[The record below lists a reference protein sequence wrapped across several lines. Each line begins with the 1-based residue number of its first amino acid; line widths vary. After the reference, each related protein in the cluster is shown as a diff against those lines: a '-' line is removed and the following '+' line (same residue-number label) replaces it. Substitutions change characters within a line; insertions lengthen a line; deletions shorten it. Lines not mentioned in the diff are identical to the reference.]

1 MVTRTNANGALVT
14 ETSVSTSAV
23 AGGSGGGGGSS
34 NTNVGAIV
42 GGVVGGVVGLALLAG
57 LLWFFFRKRRRS
69 LRDDFDDMMFDP
81 GRAQN
86 RAPVDLGDDQ
96 PAPNVEPYFTPG
108 VASTTSPQMS
118 QYPRSAATTSDGGYY
133 NNSGDVSRGP
143 SSASTGGFAGRGT
156 GATGMPNTPAMPT
169 MPEASQYANTGYNA
183 SQFGPAAGAAAG
195 GAALGAGAGAAAMA
209 GMSAKQ
215 REAYQERQRLQPQG
229 GPSTGGGYGSDP
241 TSPTTD
247 GGRQTV
253 VSQDAG
259 PVGEDDEP
267 YRQGGEV
274 PPTYDSIGRR

>member
-1 MVTRTNANGALVT
+1 MLD
-14 ETSVSTSAV
+14 
-23 AGGSGGGGGSS
+23 
-34 NTNVGAIV
+34 VGAIV

-69 LRDDFDDMMFDP
+69 LRDDFDDMMVSFRLAFSLGPRLTKQFDP

-86 RAPVDLGDDQ
+86 RAAVDLGDDQ

-108 VASTTSPQMS
+108 VASTAQTSPQMS

-133 NNSGDVSRGP
+133 NNPGDVSRGP
-143 SSASTGGFAGRGT
+143 SSASTAGFAGRGT
-156 GATGMPNTPAMPT
+156 GATGMPNTPAMPS

-183 SQFGPAAGAAAG
+183 NQFGPAAGASAG

-241 TSPTTD
+241 TSPVTES
-247 GGRQTV
+247 GRQTI

-274 PPTYDSIGRR
+274 PPT